1 MLALRARAINPNGL
15 ASVQLPHIS
24 SIRVAV
30 NNLNTMIHQDF
41 GDPLF
46 HTHYEMRQAG
56 STEEIALE
64 DMDTA
69 HAAVTITDPL
79 DIEEFPWATG
89 EIEIVEVERDVAGQG
104 VA

>member
-1 MLALRARAINPNGL
+1 MLALREKAANPNGS

-30 NNLNTMIHQDF
+30 NNLHSVIDQEF

-56 STEEIALE
+56 NAEEIALE

-69 HAAVTITDPL
+69 YAAATVTEPV
-79 DIEEFPWATG
+79 DIEEFPLGNW
-89 EIEIVEVERDVAGQG
+89 RDRSC
-104 VA
+104 